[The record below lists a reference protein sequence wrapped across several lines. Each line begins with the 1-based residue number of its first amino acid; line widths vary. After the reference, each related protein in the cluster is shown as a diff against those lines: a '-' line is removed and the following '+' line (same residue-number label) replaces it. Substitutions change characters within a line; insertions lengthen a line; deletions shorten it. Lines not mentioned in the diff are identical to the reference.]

1 MLRTYFLNHDLE
13 QVHGKKFEAM
23 LFDIAF
29 NKDGW
34 TFSSNHQDL
43 YEGTDFIYRGQRF
56 DLATGSGD
64 RKIKDLWKEQYFPY
78 KLSDDCQ
85 IEIGIRLRNG
95 IQEFKEPVIVLEFQ
109 EFYSENLAFMALETL
124 VKEMPKVRFE
134 AARLLDEY
142 RISLKKSR
150 QKI

>member
-1 MLRTYFLNHDLE
+1 MLKTYFFSHDLKA
-13 QVHGKKFEAM
+13 VHGKRFEAM

-34 TFSSNHQDL
+34 IFSSNQQDL

-64 RKIKDLWKEQYFPY
+64 RKISQLWGKQYFPY
-78 KLSDDCQ
+78 ELSDDYQ
-85 IEIGIRLRNG
+85 IEIGIRIKNEFK
-95 IQEFKEPVIVLEFQ
+95 EFKEPVVVLEFE
-109 EFYSENLAFMALETL
+109 EFYSENMAFMALETL

-142 RISLKKSR
+142 KISLKKSR
-150 QKI
+150 QKN